1 MQATILSEI
10 VIRKALERNGYN
22 KQPTFLLL
30 GVIQNSRKL
39 SVLAKLG
46 SGVVAVAIFEGFIVH
61 VFGRIGP
68 ETGASK
74 LGSEQLVVREV
85 ALSGISSV
93 SINSQE
99 NLGAVVTLHVAD
111 KGGMLQQVLS
121 GGDIVIALNR
131 EQLEA
136 QRDELDKLRQMFA

>member
-1 MQATILSEI
+1 MSEI
-10 VIRKALERNGYN
+10 VIRKALERNGYK

-30 GVIQNSRKL
+30 GGIQNSRK
-39 SVLAKLG
+39 SSILAKLG
-46 SGVVAVAIFEGFIVH
+46 SGVVAVAIFEGLIVH

-68 ETGASK
+68 EVGESK

-93 SINSQE
+93 SINSLE

-121 GGDIVIALNR
+121 GGDIVIALNK